1 MNLVDGGAGLLLY
14 FCLFFVLHYT
24 HTPTDKKA
32 IAALSCIFYI
42 DLIWQMSRAQV
53 DIPNDIKSE
62 DLSYQI
68 IALSM
73 EQEAR
78 VLLFYQAIVSKKL
91 KNINIIVGGV
101 RIMDL
106 LPQRIVNDNDPTQQ
120 LYKSTVSPRNL
131 SL

>member
-1 MNLVDGGAGLLLY
+1 
-14 FCLFFVLHYT
+14 
-24 HTPTDKKA
+24 
-32 IAALSCIFYI
+32 
-42 DLIWQMSRAQV
+42 MSRARV
-53 DIPNDIKSE
+53 DIPNDIKSG

-68 IALSM
+68 IELS
-73 EQEAR
+73 EQAR
-78 VLLFYQAIVSKKL
+78 VLLFYQAIVSKL
-91 KNINIIVGGV
+91 KNVVGGV

>member
-1 MNLVDGGAGLLLY
+1 
-14 FCLFFVLHYT
+14 
-24 HTPTDKKA
+24 
-32 IAALSCIFYI
+32 
-42 DLIWQMSRAQV
+42 MSRARV
-53 DIPNDIKSE
+53 DIPNDIKSG

-68 IALSM
+68 IELS
-73 EQEAR
+73 EQAR

>member
-1 MNLVDGGAGLLLY
+1 
-14 FCLFFVLHYT
+14 
-24 HTPTDKKA
+24 
-32 IAALSCIFYI
+32 
-42 DLIWQMSRAQV
+42 MSRAQV

-68 IALSM
+68 IELS
-73 EQEAR
+73 EQAR
-78 VLLFYQAIVSKKL
+78 VLLFYQAIVSKL
-91 KNINIIVGGV
+91 KNVVGGV

>member
-1 MNLVDGGAGLLLY
+1 
-14 FCLFFVLHYT
+14 
-24 HTPTDKKA
+24 
-32 IAALSCIFYI
+32 
-42 DLIWQMSRAQV
+42 MSRAQV

-68 IALSM
+68 IALS
-73 EQEAR
+73 EQAR
-78 VLLFYQAIVSKKL
+78 VLLFYQAIVSNL
-91 KNINIIVGGV
+91 KNVVVVVGGV

>member
-1 MNLVDGGAGLLLY
+1 
-14 FCLFFVLHYT
+14 
-24 HTPTDKKA
+24 
-32 IAALSCIFYI
+32 
-42 DLIWQMSRAQV
+42 MSRAQV

-78 VLLFYQAIVSKKL
+78 VLLFYQAIVSKL
-91 KNINIIVGGV
+91 KNVVGGV

>member
-1 MNLVDGGAGLLLY
+1 
-14 FCLFFVLHYT
+14 
-24 HTPTDKKA
+24 
-32 IAALSCIFYI
+32 
-42 DLIWQMSRAQV
+42 MSRAQV

-91 KNINIIVGGV
+91 KNIDIIVGGV

-120 LYKSTVSPRNL
+120 LYKSTVQEICPYKTFT
-131 SL
+131 

>member
-1 MNLVDGGAGLLLY
+1 
-14 FCLFFVLHYT
+14 
-24 HTPTDKKA
+24 
-32 IAALSCIFYI
+32 
-42 DLIWQMSRAQV
+42 MSRAQV

-78 VLLFYQAIVSKKL
+78 VLLFYQAIVSKL
-91 KNINIIVGGV
+91 KNVVGGV

-120 LYKSTVSPRNL
+120 LYKSTVQEICRYKTFT
-131 SL
+131 